1 MRLPRDDWFT
11 CTECV
16 NQRPRIGG
24 DCLES
29 ESFRA
34 LFVLCLNGEQPPMI
48 DSTTAALQASLRGLA
63 SRQRALTDNI
73 ANLETP
79 GYLAKRVSF
88 ESSLRNA
95 IDTQRPSTM
104 TVSNS
109 RSMDPTGANGN
120 NVNLDD
126 ETILSTDTA
135 LRYELSIDALNAK
148 YRLLR
153 TAIRGQV

>member
-1 MRLPRDDWFT
+1 MTDQT
-11 CTECV
+11 
-16 NQRPRIGG
+16 I
-24 DCLES
+24 
-29 ESFRA
+29 A
-34 LFVLCLNGEQPPMI
+34 VLQ
-48 DSTTAALQASLRGLA
+48 SSLRGLA
-63 SRQRALTDNI
+63 SRQRALSDNI

-88 ESSLRNA
+88 ESSLQRA
-95 IDTQRPSTM
+95 IDTQSAGTV

-126 ETILSTDTA
+126 ETILSSDTA
-135 LRYELSIDALNAK
+135 LRYELAIESLNAK

>member
-1 MRLPRDDWFT
+1 
-11 CTECV
+11 
-16 NQRPRIGG
+16 
-24 DCLES
+24 
-29 ESFRA
+29 
-34 LFVLCLNGEQPPMI
+34 MI
-48 DSTTAALQASLRGLA
+48 DNTTAALQASLRGLA

-88 ESSLRNA
+88 ESSLQNA
-95 IDTQRPSTM
+95 IDTQRPTTM
-104 TVSNS
+104 TVANS

-135 LRYELSIDALNAK
+135 LRYEMSIEALNAK

>member
-1 MRLPRDDWFT
+1 
-11 CTECV
+11 
-16 NQRPRIGG
+16 
-24 DCLES
+24 
-29 ESFRA
+29 
-34 LFVLCLNGEQPPMI
+34 MI
-48 DSTTAALQASLRGLA
+48 DRTTVALQASLRGLA
-63 SRQRALTDNI
+63 NRQRALTDNI

-88 ESSLRNA
+88 ESSLQNA

-104 TVSNS
+104 TVSTS

-135 LRYELSIDALNAK
+135 LRYEMSIEALNAK

-153 TAIRGQV
+153 TAIRGQL